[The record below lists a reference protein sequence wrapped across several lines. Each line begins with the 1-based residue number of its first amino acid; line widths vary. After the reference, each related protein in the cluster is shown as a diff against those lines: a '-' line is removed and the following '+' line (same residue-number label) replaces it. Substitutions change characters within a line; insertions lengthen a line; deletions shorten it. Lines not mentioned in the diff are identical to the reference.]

1 MREENIEKMDFKELR
16 AEVQLLRDEL
26 AVFKRKMED
35 AMYNLD
41 GDNFSGVYTAEQD
54 DMKAQVKITTDAITA
69 LVAEKDNFATIT
81 MLSDSITSTV
91 SKSLTAYFEQS
102 KMPTAENTSATEKTM
117 LCLYD
122 DEYYYF
128 DDFDNKWK
136 IYPEGGIKTMFKQKG
151 TKFELTGNVRIS
163 GSLITTGSISGD
175 RISGGTITGTTIT
188 GVTITGSNI
197 TGVTI
202 TGSNITTALNSITGN
217 GVRLNSAAS
226 ALEVVY
232 AGTVVGSWAQ
242 VDAPGGSIL
251 QPKGGGILAIANVTA
266 RGKWDFS
273 DCSSIEWGNNAPT
286 N

>member
-69 LVAEKDNFATIT
+69 LVAEKENFATIT

-91 SKSLTAYFEQS
+91 RKSITAYFEKS
-102 KMPTAENTSATEKTM
+102 KEPTALNTSAEEKTM

-128 DDFDNKWK
+128 DDFDNEWK
-136 IYPEGGIKTMFKQKG
+136 IYPEGGLKTLFKQTG
-151 TKFELTGNVRIS
+151 TKFELTGNVKIS

-188 GVTITGSNI
+188 GA
-197 TGVTI
+197 TI

-217 GVRLNSAAS
+217 GVRLNSASS

-273 DCSSIEWGNNAPT
+273 ECSSIEWGNNAPA

>member
-1 MREENIEKMDFKELR
+1 MREENIERMNFKELR

-69 LVAEKDNFATIT
+69 LVAEKENFATIT

-91 SKSLTAYFEQS
+91 RKSITAYFEKS
-102 KMPTAENTSATEKTM
+102 KEPTALNTSAEEKTM

-136 IYPEGGIKTMFKQKG
+136 IYPEGGLKTLFKQ
-151 TKFELTGNVRIS
+151 TADKFELTGNVKIS
-163 GSLITTGSISGD
+163 GSVIATGSITGD
-175 RISGGTITGTTIT
+175 KISGGTIE
-188 GVTITGSNI
+188 GVTVTGA
-197 TGVTI
+197 TVT
-202 TGSNITTALNSITGN
+202 TTTTTNKD
-217 GVRLNSAAS
+217 GVRLQNYGEYGGM
-226 ALEVVY
+226 LEVLYGGVIHAHWEPAMEYYSAGGY
-232 AGTVVGSWAQ
+232 AIGSYLKG
-242 VDAPGGSIL
+242 DNNTRISIRDISAS
-251 QPKGGGILAIANVTA
+251 GN
-266 RGKWDFS
+266 WDFS
-273 DCSSIEWGNNAPT
+273 RCDKVTGLSPVAVFG
-286 N
+286 